1 MNNDEHKILK
11 TIGRILLLII
21 LTATIAGVVC
31 LVFNL
36 LDELSAINKAAQT
49 NQGNVGEM
57 WANFSIRKEYFWT
70 KPEQL
75 EVSDLFFLSFVI
87 SLVIFAKISRQIEI
101 KRGYK
106 DLEGSDRWATKREL
120 NKNLIR
126 IPEKELYKAEKT
138 GPLIACK
145 YGYFYVDP
153 KNNHSLI
160 IGTTGSGKTQSHV
173 LQQARVFACGKDKQS
188 MIFNDPKGEI
198 FSSTYPIMKKEGYNV
213 VILNLRDTN
222 RSSRW
227 NPLTFIINEYVHCVK
242 NNLDLSKVS
251 EYIDTMASTLTNNP
265 KSDPI
270 WPSSAKSLLSAL
282 ILYMIEQGY
291 KHDKLD
297 KVNMYSVYQFFIEYG
312 QEVEETDPFGNVITK
327 NRLDEIFKGLPVGSL
342 AKAAYATSNFAK
354 GDMRASI
361 FSTLAD
367 NIRIF
372 GLDTG
377 IAQLT
382 SGNDIDLDELISCGK
397 PFAIYMIIPDDRPTR
412 HVIASMFIN
421 QSYLSMVEYLTR
433 NSMKALPRRVNY
445 ILDEFCNL
453 VTIPGMD
460 NKITVSRSRN
470 IGWHLYIQGL
480 SQLDAKYHDDS
491 KTIRE
496 NCANWVYIYSGDPDT
511 NQFISNILGSRTV
524 QYKTYSGKL
533 SEELSENRAYK
544 GKQLKTPTELAVLQ
558 EGDTIVKHHRMYPIE
573 SNFKF
578 FYKLNLGTAE
588 LDDIAFSSGGKA
600 LVEILI
606 PFEILMPQKADQ
618 EDHLSEKNSSDD
630 GLHQQ
635 PATAIPNRFVDS
647 PDSVVISPQKAALEA
662 IDEATNGEWS
672 RAMQEIDIDTLER
685 LLNRAKIKNRSTI
698 TDEQFEMLSNMILRK
713 KQQTVLSN
721 IT

>member
-1 MNNDEHKILK
+1 MNNEHKILK

-21 LTATIAGVVC
+21 LTAAIAGAVC

-49 NQGNVGEM
+49 NQGNIGEM

-126 IPEKELYKAEKT
+126 IPEKELYKAERT

-251 EYIDTMASTLTNNP
+251 EYIDTMASTLTYNP

-291 KHDKLD
+291 NHKQLD
-297 KVNMYSVYQFFIEYG
+297 KVNMYSIYQFFIEYG
-312 QEVEETDPFGNVITK
+312 QEVEETDPFGNITTK
-327 NRLDEIFKGLPVGSL
+327 NRLDEIFKSLPVGSL

-361 FSTLAD
+361 FATLAD

-421 QSYLSMVEYLTR
+421 QSYLSMIEYLTR

-460 NKITVSRSRN
+460 NKITVSRSR
-470 IGWHLYIQGL
+470 
-480 SQLDAKYHDDS
+480 K
-491 KTIRE
+491 
-496 NCANWVYIYSGDPDT
+496 
-511 NQFISNILGSRTV
+511 
-524 QYKTYSGKL
+524 
-533 SEELSENRAYK
+533 
-544 GKQLKTPTELAVLQ
+544 
-558 EGDTIVKHHRMYPIE
+558 
-573 SNFKF
+573 
-578 FYKLNLGTAE
+578 
-588 LDDIAFSSGGKA
+588 
-600 LVEILI
+600 
-606 PFEILMPQKADQ
+606 
-618 EDHLSEKNSSDD
+618 
-630 GLHQQ
+630 
-635 PATAIPNRFVDS
+635 
-647 PDSVVISPQKAALEA
+647 
-662 IDEATNGEWS
+662 
-672 RAMQEIDIDTLER
+672 
-685 LLNRAKIKNRSTI
+685 
-698 TDEQFEMLSNMILRK
+698 
-713 KQQTVLSN
+713 
-721 IT
+721 